1 MRKRSCV
8 DCIILEVVRE
18 CFTGIS
24 ERRARAERWRVLRRR
39 TLQRLGLSCRWNWST
54 IGRNAGNVARRSVKA
69 TKCRSVRVRRVSG
82 NRMGAQKKKK
92 STGGGMNSLQREKC
106 VRAVANYHLRFSN
119 ELAGHGAGLQHCC
132 PFHVQHRFPS
142 LTPMLVVAN
151 D

>member
-1 MRKRSCV
+1 
-8 DCIILEVVRE
+8 
-18 CFTGIS
+18 
-24 ERRARAERWRVLRRR
+24 
-39 TLQRLGLSCRWNWST
+39 
-54 IGRNAGNVARRSVKA
+54 
-69 TKCRSVRVRRVSG
+69 
-82 NRMGAQKKKK
+82 
-92 STGGGMNSLQREKC
+92 MNSLQREKS